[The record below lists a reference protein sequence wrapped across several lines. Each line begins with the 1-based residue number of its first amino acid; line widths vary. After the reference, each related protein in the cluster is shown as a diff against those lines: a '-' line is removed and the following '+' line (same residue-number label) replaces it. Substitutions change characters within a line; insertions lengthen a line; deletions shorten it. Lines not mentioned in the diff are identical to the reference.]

1 MSKRISRILSLLLAL
16 GLLITPMA
24 VLANGVTA
32 TIEGTVFNDA
42 NQNGVFDEGDTG
54 IDGVTVELFAG
65 DSETATDSVITSGDG
80 LYEFLDLSLVDYMV
94 VETDPPDHVSTTSNE
109 VAVTLLES
117 DPAATVNFGDA
128 AHGDLGEISGFV
140 YDDTD
145 RDGVFDDGEPKIPGV
160 TVQLF
165 GFDGAVIESATTELV
180 TGEYVLSMALA
191 GANTVH
197 EIDLPTY
204 YSTTPNTV
212 EVELAAP
219 GATVVGINFGDFIPL
234 EGEVHRIDLMLMKFF
249 DIALLDF
256 QALRAMEGWGYGN
269 IAKAYFLAQ
278 FSETSLVEI
287 LGMRE
292 TMGWGNIMKA
302 VLGRAGLKGYNLGLI
317 VSGREVPQTTQNLID
332 GCELINSEE
341 QVQELF
347 SLGGSN
353 GSIKKACKLA
363 KEVDGATFET
373 LVEALELLGDHNQ
386 KQAMELLLGGATTQV
401 NNDDNGEHGPP
412 ACKGKNKNDVGCS
425 KK

>member
-1 MSKRISRILSLLLAL
+1 
-16 GLLITPMA
+16 MA
-24 VLANGVTA
+24 VLADNEPQTVHGSVFSDVNGNGDFDLEDSGIEGVLVILFEGDSDNVAAQMATAADGTYAFTGRKLSSYTVKVEVQVWYADTTDISVLVTA
-32 TIEGTVFNDA
+32 DAALFPVVDFGKEPLQVGSIRGTVCNDVDRGRDCVLE
-42 NQNGVFDEGDTG
+42 GVEVVDIPLE
-54 IDGVTVELFAG
+54 GVTV
-65 DSETATDSVITSGDG
+65 T
-80 LYEFLDLSLVDYMV
+80 LYDLENTFLDDVETDENGAYAFTELYPGSYTV
-94 VETDPPDHVSTTSNE
+94 VETDLKEPIFYYSITSN
-109 VAVTLLES
+109 
-117 DPAATVNFGDA
+117 TVVVN
-128 AHGDLGEISGFV
+128 
-140 YDDTD
+140 
-145 RDGVFDDGEPKIPGV
+145 
-160 TVQLF
+160 
-165 GFDGAVIESATTELV
+165 
-180 TGEYVLSMALA
+180 
-191 GANTVH
+191 
-197 EIDLPTY
+197 LPTND
-204 YSTTPNTV
+204 SMD
-212 EVELAAP
+212 
-219 GATVVGINFGDFIPL
+219 VVVDFLDFIPA
-234 EGEVHRIDLMLMKFF
+234 EGEVPRIDLMLMKFF

-341 QVQELF
+341 QAQELF

-386 KQAMELLLGGATTQV
+386 KQVMEMLQGGATTQV
-401 NNDDNGEHGPP
+401 NNDDNGNHGPP